1 VLRGCSS
8 NSVISIGR
16 GISRHSAVDHI
27 KTASFTRP
35 ACFAAIVAKS
45 EYAAQQQEAAVVQAS
60 AGSPEKAA
68 YNVFIAVLPGKK
80 VALCAVGR
88 NFDMMSDFL
97 HAAESSSKRCSKDFR
112 A

>member
-1 VLRGCSS
+1 LLRSS
-8 NSVISIGR
+8 PSPNTLPGSKKR
-16 GISRHSAVDHI
+16 Q
-27 KTASFTRP
+27 SF
-35 ACFAAIVAKS
+35 
-45 EYAAQQQEAAVVQAS
+45 QAS

-97 HAAESSSKRCSKDFR
+97 HAAESSLKRCSKGFR